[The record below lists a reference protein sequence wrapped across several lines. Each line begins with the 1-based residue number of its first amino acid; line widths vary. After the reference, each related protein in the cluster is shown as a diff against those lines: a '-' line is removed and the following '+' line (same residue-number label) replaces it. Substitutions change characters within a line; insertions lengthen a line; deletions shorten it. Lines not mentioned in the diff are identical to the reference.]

1 MLRRH
6 DNLRDQEKNNAPMVE
21 IFGGVFALLLVLF
34 LLINTFS
41 QLSLQERLEGL
52 NSEGDYK
59 VSWGVQG
66 TGYSILAFPDELRI
80 VESGDVLKR
89 DEICVPGSPFAS
101 YVRKIYSMPKQQLI
115 FIILEGSVKTMAIAR
130 ECMRTTMP
138 AVRDKLT
145 IGWIIADRELL
156 KSVSLD
162 DIPPYIERV
171 IKRQ

>member
-1 MLRRH
+1 MRRH
-6 DNLRDQEKNNAPMVE
+6 DSLKDQERNNAPMVE

-41 QLSLQERLEGL
+41 QMSLLERLEGI
-52 NSEGDYK
+52 NTDEDYK

-66 TGYSILAFPDELRI
+66 TGYSILTFPDELRI
-80 VESGDVLKR
+80 VESGETLKH
-89 DEICVPGSPFAS
+89 DQICAPNSPFAS
-101 YVRKIYSMPKQQLI
+101 YAREIYSKPKQQLI
-115 FIILEGSVKTMAIAR
+115 FIILEDSVRTMTIAR
-130 ECMRTTMP
+130 ECMRLTMP
-138 AVRDKLT
+138 SIRDNLT

-162 DIPPYIERV
+162 DVPPYIERV